1 MKRVALL
8 GDSITE
14 YMPYIIDKEAKRGFN
29 VPLITLIITSLLLMH
44 NLILYHYFYVN

>member
-29 VPLITLIITSLLLMH
+29 VPLITTKIPNSDIIF
-44 NLILYHYFYVN
+44 LYLWSFKYWCR